1 MYDDL
6 DESTRTAWPVGP
18 GLVWPGSGEVAD
30 GHRDGRQYGI
40 AVGSE
45 FGMPVHDV
53 EPSLF
58 GERDRPLS
66 VGRSYLGVGHVPGS

>member
-1 MYDDL
+1 M
-6 DESTRTAWPVGP
+6 
-18 GLVWPGSGEVAD
+18 WPGYGELAD

-58 GERDRPLS
+58 GERDDPS
-66 VGRSYLGVGHVPGS
+66 VGRSDLGVGHVPGS